1 MRIGI
6 GYDVHKFTPGRPLIL
21 GGIEIPYKMG
31 LLAHSDGD
39 VLLHSIGDAVLG
51 AYSMGDLG
59 RHFPDT
65 DEKWRGISSV
75 SILEEIMRITD
86 AKVIHMDSVVVC
98 ETPKLSPYIQKM
110 RERIA
115 DVMNVSLDAVSVKAT
130 TEEGLLLRGEG
141 IAAYSVVL
149 CS

>member
-1 MRIGI
+1 MHIGI

>member
-6 GYDVHKFTPGRPLIL
+6 GYDVHRFTPGRPLIL
-21 GGIEIPYKMG
+21 GGIEIPHEIG

-39 VLLHSIGDAVLG
+39 VLLHSIGDAILG

-59 RHFPDT
+59 KHFPDT

-75 SILEEIMRITD
+75 FILEEIMRITN
-86 AKVIHMDSVVVC
+86 ANVVHMDSVVVC
-98 ETPKLSPYIQKM
+98 EIPRLSPYIQKM

-115 DVMNVSLDAVSVKAT
+115 GIMNVPLDVVSVKAT

-141 IAAYSVVL
+141 VAAYSIVL

>member
-6 GYDVHKFTPGRPLIL
+6 GYDIHKFTPGRPLIL

-39 VLLHSIGDAVLG
+39 VLLHSIGDAILG

-65 DEKWRGISSV
+65 DEKWRGISSAF
-75 SILEEIMRITD
+75 ILEEIMKMTG
-86 AKVIHMDSVVVC
+86 ANVVHMDSVVVC
-98 ETPKLSPYIQKM
+98 ETPKLSTYIKKM

-115 DVMNVSLDAVSVKAT
+115 GIMDVSLDAVSVKAT

>member
-21 GGIEIPYKMG
+21 GGIEIPYKIG
-31 LLAHSDGD
+31 LLAYSDGD
-39 VLLHSIGDAVLG
+39 VLLHSMGDAILG

-75 SILEEIMRITD
+75 FILEEIMKITD
-86 AKVIHMDSVVVC
+86 AKIIHMDSVVVC
-98 ETPKLSPYIQKM
+98 EIPKLSPYIQKM
-110 RERIA
+110 RERVAGIM
-115 DVMNVSLDAVSVKAT
+115 DVSLDAISIKAT

-149 CS
+149 CP

>member
-6 GYDVHKFTPGRPLIL
+6 GYDIHKFTPGRPLIL

-39 VLLHSIGDAVLG
+39 VLLHSIGDAILG

-65 DEKWRGISSV
+65 DEKWRGISSAF
-75 SILEEIMRITD
+75 ILEEIMKMTG
-86 AKVIHMDSVVVC
+86 ANVVHMDSVVVC
-98 ETPKLSPYIQKM
+98 ETPKLSTYIKKM

-115 DVMNVSLDAVSVKAT
+115 GIMDVSWDAVSVKAT

>member
-39 VLLHSIGDAVLG
+39 VLLHSIGDAILG

-65 DEKWRGISSV
+65 DEKWRGISSAF
-75 SILEEIMRITD
+75 ILEEIMKMTG
-86 AKVIHMDSVVVC
+86 ANVVHMDSVVVC
-98 ETPKLSPYIQKM
+98 ETPKLSTYIKKM

-115 DVMNVSLDAVSVKAT
+115 GIMDVSLDAVSVKAT

>member
-6 GYDVHKFTPGRPLIL
+6 GYDVHRFTPGRPLVL
-21 GGIEIPYKMG
+21 GGVEIPYEMG

-39 VLLHSIGDAVLG
+39 VLLHSVGDAILG

-75 SILEEIMRITD
+75 SILEEIVRMTG
-86 AKVIHMDSVVVC
+86 AQVIHMDSVVVC
-98 ETPKLSPYIQKM
+98 ERPKLRPYIPKM
-110 RERIA
+110 RGKIA
-115 DVMNVSLDAVSVKAT
+115 GVLGISVGAVSVKAT
-130 TEEGLLLRGEG
+130 TEEGLILRGEG

>member
-1 MRIGI
+1 MRVGI

-39 VLLHSIGDAVLG
+39 VLLHSIGDAILG

-65 DEKWRGISSV
+65 DEKWRDISSAF
-75 SILEEIMRITD
+75 ILEEIMRMTG
-86 AKVIHMDSVVVC
+86 ANVVHMDSVVVC
-98 ETPKLSPYIQKM
+98 ETPKLSTYIKKM

-115 DVMNVSLDAVSVKAT
+115 GIMDVSLDAVSVKAT

>member
-6 GYDVHKFTPGRPLIL
+6 GYDVHRFTPGRPLIL
-21 GGIEIPYKMG
+21 GGIEIPHEMG

-39 VLLHSIGDAVLG
+39 VLLHSIGDAMLG

-59 RHFPDT
+59 KHFPDT

-75 SILEEIMRITD
+75 FILEEIMRITN
-86 AKVIHMDSVVVC
+86 ANVVHMDSVVVC
-98 ETPKLSPYIQKM
+98 EIPRLSPYIQKM

-115 DVMNVSLDAVSVKAT
+115 GIMNVPLDVVSVKAT

-141 IAAYSVVL
+141 VAAYSIVL

>member
-6 GYDVHKFTPGRPLIL
+6 GYDVHRFTPGRPLIL
-21 GGIEIPYKMG
+21 GGIEIPHEMG

-39 VLLHSIGDAVLG
+39 VLLHSIGDAILG

-59 RHFPDT
+59 KHFPDT

-75 SILEEIMRITD
+75 FILEEIMRITS
-86 AKVIHMDSVVVC
+86 ANVVHMDSVVVC
-98 ETPKLSPYIQKM
+98 EIPRLSPYIQKM

-115 DVMNVSLDAVSVKAT
+115 GIMNVPLDVVSVKAT

-141 IAAYSVVL
+141 VAAYSIVL

>member
-39 VLLHSIGDAVLG
+39 VLLHSIGDAILG

-65 DEKWRGISSV
+65 DEKWRGISSAFV
-75 SILEEIMRITD
+75 LEEIMRMTG
-86 AKVIHMDSVVVC
+86 ANVMHMDSVVVC
-98 ETPKLSPYIQKM
+98 ETPKLSIYIKKM

-115 DVMNVSLDAVSVKAT
+115 GIMDVSLDAVSVKAT

>member
-39 VLLHSIGDAVLG
+39 VLLHSIGDAILG

-65 DEKWRGISSV
+65 DEKWRDISSAF
-75 SILEEIMRITD
+75 ILEEIMRMTD
-86 AKVIHMDSVVVC
+86 ANVVHMDSVVVC
-98 ETPKLSPYIQKM
+98 ETPKLSTYIKKM

-115 DVMNVSLDAVSVKAT
+115 GIMDVSLDAVSVKAT

>member
-6 GYDVHKFTPGRPLIL
+6 GYDVHRFTPGKPLIL
-21 GGIEIPYKMG
+21 GGIEIPHEMG

-39 VLLHSIGDAVLG
+39 VLLHSIGDAILG

-59 RHFPDT
+59 KHFPDT

-75 SILEEIMRITD
+75 FILEEIMRITS
-86 AKVIHMDSVVVC
+86 ANVVHMDSVVVC
-98 ETPKLSPYIQKM
+98 EIPRLSPYIQKM

-115 DVMNVSLDAVSVKAT
+115 GIMNVPLDVVSVKAT

-141 IAAYSVVL
+141 VAAYSIVL

>member
-1 MRIGI
+1 MRVGI
-6 GYDVHKFTPGRPLIL
+6 GYDVHRFTPGRPLIL
-21 GGIEIPYKMG
+21 GGVEIPHEMG

-39 VLLHSIGDAVLG
+39 VLLHSMGDAILG

-75 SILEEIMRITD
+75 SILEDIMRITG
-86 AKVIHMDSVVVC
+86 AEVIHIDSVVVC
-98 ETPKLSPYIQKM
+98 EKPKLQPYIPKM
-110 RERIA
+110 REKIA
-115 DVMNVSLDAVSVKAT
+115 GVLGISVGAVSVKAT
-130 TEEGLLLRGEG
+130 TEEGLILRGEG